1 MGLLGKLVEKLV
13 DRATGRG
20 GGLAPRAAP
29 TNASVSSTAT
39 PPPKAAT
46 PPVGVPTP
54 ALDPEHERL
63 GGRGGVAVV
72 KGSEGPVANAESL
85 ANIEAGCQEVKE
97 RVEAGEPVLLLDVRT
112 PAETAGGIIPGAKLI
127 PLDQL
132 ESRWAEVKDANELIC
147 YCASGKR
154 SLTAAKLLRDKG
166 IFNTT
171 SLEGG
176 IATWQRLGGA
186 VRPA

>member
-1 MGLLGKLVEKLV
+1 MGILGKLVEKVV
-13 DRATGRG
+13 DRVTGRG
-20 GGLAPRAAP
+20 GGHAPRSAP
-29 TNASVSSTAT
+29 TVAGSVTRT
-39 PPPKAAT
+39 PPPKVAT
-46 PPVGVPTP
+46 PPVGEPTKAQDP
-54 ALDPEHERL
+54 AHERL

-72 KGSEGPVANAESL
+72 KGSEGPVADADAL

-112 PAETAGGIIPGAKLI
+112 PDETAAGVIPGARLI
-127 PLDQL
+127 PLDEL
-132 ESRWAEVKDANELIC
+132 EARWTEVKDANELIC

-154 SLTAAKLLRDKG
+154 SLRAAKFLREKG

-176 IATWQRLGGA
+176 ITTWQQLGGA
-186 VRPA
+186 VRSA